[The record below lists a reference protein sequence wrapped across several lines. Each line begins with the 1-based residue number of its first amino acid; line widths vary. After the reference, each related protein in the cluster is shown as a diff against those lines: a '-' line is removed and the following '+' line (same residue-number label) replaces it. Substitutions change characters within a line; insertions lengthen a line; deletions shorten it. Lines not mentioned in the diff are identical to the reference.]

1 MLVAKIILIL
11 HCFCA
16 MQVYCLN
23 WDLDLGLHI
32 SNYCKKPEAYS
43 EDDYVMQWQNTKAGE
58 IMDELRERQRDLHR
72 KSEENQT
79 DDYLRTGLVIG
90 GWFLIQM
97 VANYM
102 KIRQF
107 MGVLGESVSGMMN
120 SSKRQNEVDI
130 PWTMQGTRANNHIP
144 LM

>member
-23 WDLDLGLHI
+23 WDVDLGVHI
-32 SNYCKKPEAYS
+32 SNYCKQPEAYS
-43 EDDYVMQWQNTKAGE
+43 ANDYVMQWQNTKAGE

-72 KSEENQT
+72 KSDENQT

-97 VANYM
+97 IVNYM
-102 KIRQF
+102 KIKQF
-107 MGVLGESVSGMMN
+107 ISGMMN
-120 SSKRQNEVDI
+120 SSQRKNEVDV
-130 PWTMQGTRANNHIP
+130 PWTIQGNRANHIP
-144 LM
+144 LK